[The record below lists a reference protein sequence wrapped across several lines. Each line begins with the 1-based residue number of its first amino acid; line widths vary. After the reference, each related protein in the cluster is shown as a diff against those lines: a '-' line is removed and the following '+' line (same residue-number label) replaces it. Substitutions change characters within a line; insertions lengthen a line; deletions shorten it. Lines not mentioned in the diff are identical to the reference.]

1 MVEIRN
7 ASSQESWE
15 KETAR
20 QHNELQNGDRRINQM
35 RMMIQK
41 LMISF
46 DKFGLQFEDKDVNDR
61 YRALLV
67 RCGKSPEELRNNL
80 LSEEGPDSAG
90 LAPAAAADLEK

>member
-1 MVEIRN
+1 
-7 ASSQESWE
+7 
-15 KETAR
+15 
-20 QHNELQNGDRRINQM
+20 M
-35 RMMIQK
+35 RFMIQK

-46 DKFGLQFEDKDVNDR
+46 DKFGLQFEDKDVNDQ

-80 LSEEGPDSAG
+80 LSEENPDNAG

>member
-1 MVEIRN
+1 
-7 ASSQESWE
+7 
-15 KETAR
+15 
-20 QHNELQNGDRRINQM
+20 M
-35 RMMIQK
+35 RFMIQK

-46 DKFGLQFEDKDVNDR
+46 DKFGLQFDDKELNDR

-80 LSEEGPDSAG
+80 LSEESPDNAG

>member
-1 MVEIRN
+1 
-7 ASSQESWE
+7 
-15 KETAR
+15 
-20 QHNELQNGDRRINQM
+20 M
-35 RMMIQK
+35 RFMIQK

-46 DKFGLQFEDKDVNDR
+46 DKFGLQFDDKELNDR

-80 LSEEGPDSAG
+80 LSEETPDNAG